1 MPNYKKSKP
10 MTKRSVPKKG
20 LTKKQQE
27 KLPDGLKKAI
37 IKKKEKNNLFKK
49 N

>member
-37 IKKKEKNNLFKK
+37 IKKKGKK
-49 N
+49 